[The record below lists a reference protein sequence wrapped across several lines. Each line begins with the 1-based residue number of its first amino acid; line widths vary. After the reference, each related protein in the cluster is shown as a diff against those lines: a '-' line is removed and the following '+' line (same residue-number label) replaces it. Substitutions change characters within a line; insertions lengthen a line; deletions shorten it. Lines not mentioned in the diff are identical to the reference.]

1 MVLESRARATHGARG
16 RLRRTAALLP
26 GSVQPVSARLHRLR
40 DVPRFRHHV
49 PCLVES
55 ALLLQ
60 PLPAGPPPSH
70 VVVADSART
79 GSHRHLPAPPRRRE
93 PVSDTRTLAFVFL
106 IVLLA

>member
-16 RLRRTAALLP
+16 RLRRTAALLS
-26 GSVQPVSARLHRLR
+26 GSVQPVPARLHRLR

-60 PLPAGPPPSH
+60 HLPAAPPPSH
-70 VVVADSART
+70 VVVPDSART
-79 GSHRHLPAPPRRRE
+79 GSPRHLAAPTPPAA
-93 PVSDTRTLAFVFL
+93 PVSDPRPAAL
-106 IVLLA
+106 